1 MNNLF
6 YKCVSILKWLAELLN
21 MTYEEVNVW
30 IFIIIEPV
38 IFLLMLIYIIVLRN
52 KNKSNLTQL

>member
-21 MTYEEVNVW
+21 MTYEEVNIW

-38 IFLLMLIYIIVLRN
+38 IFILMLIYIIVLRN
-52 KNKSNLTQL
+52 KNKST

>member
-21 MTYEEVNVW
+21 MTYEEVNIW

-52 KNKSNLTQL
+52 KNKTNLPQL